1 MIKEDLETIL
11 KKAKLLE
18 IIEEFKS
25 EVVLNELLK

>member
-18 IIEEFKS
+18 IIKEFKS
-25 EVVLNELLK
+25 EVVLNELPK